1 MGRDL
6 AELTKL
12 LEQLCAQAARETN
25 RDKQNKLTEEIWRVL
40 DEKHKLEDGL
50 AASPEKPRGGP

>member
-12 LEQLCAQAARETN
+12 LEQLCAQAARETD

-40 DEKHKLEDGL
+40 DEKQKLEDGP
-50 AASPEKPRGGP
+50 ASIPEMPRGEP